1 MVDEQ
6 IRRRTM
12 TTPIFND
19 LPLLPEIWLQI
30 LTYLGHVDTKSA
42 SLTCQMAQTLLFH
55 SHDPTLIDRD
65 AQRQCLPGTAE
76 VHGLY
81 RNWFSILPTH

>member
-42 SLTCQMAQTLLFH
+42 SLTCRLLRQMGQTLLFH
-55 SHDPTLIDRD
+55 SLTIQP
-65 AQRQCLPGTAE
+65 
-76 VHGLY
+76 
-81 RNWFSILPTH
+81 